1 MTDRSSDPDQ
11 AVITAVLDGD
21 TARYAELVQ
30 RYERRLLHTMVRAV
44 GDRADAE
51 ELTQEA
57 FVRAYFALP
66 SYDPQF
72 AFSTWLFRIAFNLS
86 INHRKKQGRER
97 SRFEEAKVEPPAGAA
112 PGKIA
117 SPSGAAERGEL
128 ADEIRDA
135 IDQLPDDFREIFV
148 MRHFHELSYKEIC
161 KATGLPMG
169 TVKSRLIR
177 ARRRLGQLLGS
188 RR

>member
-1 MTDRSSDPDQ
+1 M
-11 AVITAVLDGD
+11 VIAAVLDGD

-44 GDRADAE
+44 ADRADAE

-72 AFSTWLFRIAFNLS
+72 AFSTWLFKIAFNLS

-97 SRFEEAKVEPPAGAA
+97 ERMAEAIVEPPAGAS
-112 PGKIA
+112 PGAIA
-117 SPSGAAERGEL
+117 SPSGSAERGEL
-128 ADEIRDA
+128 AEEIRDA
-135 IDQLPDDFREIFV
+135 IDRLPDEFREIFV
-148 MRHFHELSYKEIC
+148 MRHFQELSYREIC
-161 KATGLPMG
+161 DATGLPMG

-177 ARRRLGQLLGS
+177 ARRRLGELLGG
-188 RR
+188 RG